1 MIHREGDTGATV
13 RLIQHAVG
21 AAVDGQWG
29 PLTTAALQTWQSSQ
43 GLEPDGVA
51 GPLTMAAIAA
61 TQRVPGIDVSHWQGV
76 IDWARVAASGVRYCW
91 VKAGQGNGG
100 KDPRWLENVRGCN
113 EHQIP
118 VGAYHFAVPDRGC
131 GDALA
136 EARYCVAR
144 MAGLQLELPPVLD
157 LEDNGAKLAPAEL
170 EAWALAWLAEVE
182 RLTGRKPILY
192 SGTHFLTKHAGAGKQ
207 LAASGVR
214 YWVARY
220 RGGKHT
226 DPGPLGAFKAWTIW
240 QHSCTGKVD
249 GIKGNVDLNVLNGGQ
264 AELANLLEF

>member
-1 MIHREGDTGATV
+1 MIHREGTTGAV
-13 RLIQHAVG
+13 AKLIQQAVG
-21 AAVDGQWG
+21 AAIDGKWG
-29 PLTTAALQTWQSSQ
+29 PLTTAALKAWQSSQ

-76 IDWARVAASGVRYCW
+76 IDWASVANSGVRYCW

-100 KDPRWLENVRGCN
+100 RDPCWLQNVRGCN

-118 VGAYHFAVPDRGC
+118 VGAYHFAVPDQRP
-131 GDALA
+131 DDPVA
-136 EARYCVAR
+136 EAAHCAAR

-157 LEDNGAKLAPAEL
+157 LELNGAKLAPADL

-182 RLTGRKPILY
+182 RLTGRRPILY
-192 SGTHFLTKHAGAGKQ
+192 SSTHFLTKHAGGGQ
-207 LAASGVR
+207 CLAASGVR

-220 RGGKHT
+220 RGGQHT
-226 DPGPLGAFKAWTIW
+226 DPGPLAAFKSWQIW
-240 QHSCTGKVD
+240 QYSCTGRVD
-249 GIKGNVDLNVLNGGQ
+249 GIKGNVDLNVLNGGH
-264 AELANLLEF
+264 AELARLLEF